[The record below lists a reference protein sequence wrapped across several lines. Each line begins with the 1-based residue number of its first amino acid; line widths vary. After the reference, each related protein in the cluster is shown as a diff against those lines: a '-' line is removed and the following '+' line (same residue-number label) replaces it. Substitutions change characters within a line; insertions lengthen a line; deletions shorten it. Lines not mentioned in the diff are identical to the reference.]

1 MTVARLKARPHA
13 SAPPGPVRDRDP
25 IRQEGRQEARKEF
38 RADAKPRIAPV
49 AETVSTQAAGSP
61 PDSSADAGTVRT
73 AAGDPVSVGSR
84 RGLDAFAFFVANLQT
99 GFGPFLAVYFSQA
112 KWTQSD
118 IGFALT
124 VGSLVGLLGQVP
136 GGAFV
141 DASRSKRFAAGVA
154 VVSVA
159 ASALALAVWPSFLV
173 VLLAMAAHSAA
184 SCVLTPALAAI
195 SIGLVGHARAG
206 ERLGRNASFQAL
218 GNAIAAAGMGACGY
232 YFSNGAVFYL
242 TAALGVPAVM
252 ALSRIRADEID
263 ATARVEAGQAAE
275 AGAEG
280 RGGFRAL
287 LANRGLMSF
296 GACMLLFFLANAAM
310 MPLVGSVLTLRA
322 SETATALVAAC
333 IMVPQAVLALC
344 APAVGRATERFGRY
358 PVLLVGFAAL
368 PLRGLLLAS
377 TTNPYG
383 LVAIQVLDGVS
394 ASVLGVMVPLVVS
407 DLTRGTGRFNLA
419 LGAVGTAMGIGAA
432 LSTSLAG
439 VMADR
444 LGSHS
449 AFLGLAF
456 VGFAAF
462 MLVALIMPETRR
474 ARTQEAAEAA

>member
-1 MTVARLKARPHA
+1 MTVARLKARP
-13 SAPPGPVRDRDP
+13 PVPATPARDV
-25 IRQEGRQEARKEF
+25 IRPDSRKDAVAEARQRLAAVPESV
-38 RADAKPRIAPV
+38 AAPEAPTP
-49 AETVSTQAAGSP
+49 AEARVST
-61 PDSSADAGTVRT
+61 
-73 AAGDPVSVGSR
+73 GSR

-141 DASRSKRFAAGVA
+141 DAARSKRFAAGVA
-154 VVSVA
+154 TLAVA
-159 ASALALAVWPSFLV
+159 GSALALAVWPSFLV
-173 VLLAMAAHSAA
+173 VLLAMALHSAA
-184 SCVLTPALAAI
+184 SCVLTPAIAAI
-195 SIGLVGHARAG
+195 SIGLVGHKRAG

-218 GNAIAAAGMGACGY
+218 GNAVAAAGMGACGY
-232 YFSNGAVFYL
+232 YVSNGAVFYL
-242 TAALGVPAVM
+242 TAALGIPAVM
-252 ALSRIRADEID
+252 ALSAIRAEEID
-263 ATARVEAGQAAE
+263 ATARMQAAAE
-275 AGAEG
+275 PAAPPAGG
-280 RGGFRAL
+280 RGALRAL
-287 LANRGLMSF
+287 LGNRGLMSF

-333 IMVPQAVLALC
+333 IMVPQAVLAIC

-377 TTNPYG
+377 TTNPYA

-439 VMADR
+439 IMADR

-456 VGFAAF
+456 LGFAAF

-474 ARTQEAAEAA
+474 SGGGEREIAGAA

>member
-13 SAPPGPVRDRDP
+13 PAPPGPARDRDAM
-25 IRQEGRQEARKEF
+25 RQEARKELPAEA
-38 RADAKPRIAPV
+38 RPRIAAV
-49 AETVSTQAAGSP
+49 AGPAPAPMAGSP
-61 PDSSADAGTVRT
+61 DASAPEAEAVP
-73 AAGDPVSVGSR
+73 ASPGDLVSVGSR

-118 IGFALT
+118 IGFVLT

-141 DASRSKRFAAGVA
+141 DAARSKRFAAGVA
-154 VVSVA
+154 VAAVA
-159 ASALALAVWPSFLV
+159 GSALALAVWPSFLV

-232 YFSNGAVFYL
+232 YLSNGAVFYL
-242 TAALGVPAVM
+242 TAALGVPAIM

-263 ATARVEAGQAAE
+263 ATMRVETRRATPAAS
-275 AGAEG
+275 EG

-333 IMVPQAVLALC
+333 IMLPQAVLALC

-368 PLRGLLLAS
+368 PLRGLLLAY

-419 LGAVGTAMGIGAA
+419 LGAVGTTMGIGAA

-474 ARTQEAAEAA
+474 GRVEEPAAAA